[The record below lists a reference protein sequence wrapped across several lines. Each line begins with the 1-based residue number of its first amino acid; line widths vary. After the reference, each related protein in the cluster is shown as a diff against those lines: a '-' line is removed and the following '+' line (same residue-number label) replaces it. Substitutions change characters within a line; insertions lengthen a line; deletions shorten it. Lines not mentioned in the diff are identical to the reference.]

1 MEGPKQSFNFHILV
15 DYKLITY
22 GIDECLMR
30 IGKLFVSIPVGIT
43 NVFFFLTFPLSPMY
57 DL

>member
-15 DYKLITY
+15 DYKWTTY

-30 IGKLFVSIPVGIT
+30 IGKLFVSIPVVIT
-43 NVFFFLTFPLSPMY
+43 NVCFF
-57 DL
+57 

>member
-15 DYKLITY
+15 DYKLTTY

-30 IGKLFVSIPVGIT
+30 IGKLFVSIPMVIT
-43 NVFFFLTFPLSPMY
+43 NVFFLTFPLSPMY